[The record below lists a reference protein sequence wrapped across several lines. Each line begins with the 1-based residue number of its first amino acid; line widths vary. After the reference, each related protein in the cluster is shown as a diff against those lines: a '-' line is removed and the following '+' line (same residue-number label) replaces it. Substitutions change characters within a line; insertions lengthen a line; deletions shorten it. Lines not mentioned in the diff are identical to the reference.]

1 MALINLSSPH
11 HHNLSKTSRLMMW
24 VLLATL
30 PGLAVQSYFYGYG
43 TLINL
48 IWASSLALGFEAL
61 VLRLRRRPIMPYLT
75 DGSALVTA
83 FLLALAL
90 PPFSP
95 WWLTLVAVLFS
106 IVFAKHLYG
115 GLGNNPFNPA
125 MVGYALCLIA
135 FPVSMTQWAG
145 TEATLTFTQ
154 QWQWFWLESINSDS
168 GGIEGIDAWTRATP
182 LDLMRHPKGLTLNE
196 LAVSNPQL
204 GLGLRAS
211 MWVNLAYL
219 LGGLGLLA
227 KRVFTWHAPVAMLAS
242 LGFFAGLFHMGEP
255 DLYPSASQHLLT
267 GATMMAAFFIVT
279 DPVTSATSRKGKL
292 VFGVGVG
299 LLVFI
304 IRSFGNYPDAFAFAI
319 LLMNLSAPLIDTYTQ
334 PKAYGHQPKKSHSQ
348 GEK

>member
-1 MALINLSSPH
+1 MALVNLSSPH
-11 HHNLSKTSRLMMW
+11 HHSLNKTSRLMVW

-48 IWASSLALGFEAL
+48 LWASFLALGFEAI
-61 VLRLRRRPIMPYLT
+61 VLGLRRRPIMPYLT

-83 FLLALAL
+83 FLIALAL

-106 IVFAKHLYG
+106 IIFAKHLYG

-145 TEATLTFTQ
+145 TEATLTFGQ
-154 QWQWFWLESINSDS
+154 QWQWFWLESVT
-168 GGIEGIDAWTRATP
+168 GGIDSWTRATP
-182 LDLMRHPKGLTLNE
+182 LDLMRRTNGLTLPE
-196 LAVSNPQL
+196 VASSNPQL
-204 GLGLRAS
+204 GLGLVAS
-211 MWVNLAYL
+211 MWINLAYL
-219 LGGLGLLA
+219 LGGLILLA
-227 KRVFTWHAPVAMLAS
+227 TRVFTWHAPVAMLAG
-242 LGFFAGLFHMGEP
+242 LGFCAGLFHMGEP

-267 GATMMAAFFIVT
+267 GATMLSAFFIVT
-279 DPVTSATSRKGKL
+279 DPVSGATSRKGKL

-299 LLVFI
+299 ILVFI
-304 IRSFGNYPDAFAFAI
+304 IRSFGSYPDAFAFAI

-334 PKAYGHQPKKSHSQ
+334 PKAYGHQPKKSRSQ
-348 GEK
+348 GEE

>member
-1 MALINLSSPH
+1 MALVNLSSPH

-30 PGLAVQSYFYGYG
+30 PGLAAQSYFYGYG

-48 IWASSLALGFEAL
+48 LWASALALGFEAL
-61 VLRLRRRPIMPYLT
+61 ILGLRRRPITPYLT

-145 TEATLTFTQ
+145 TESTLTFGQ
-154 QWQWFWLESINSDS
+154 QWHWFWLESVN
-168 GGIEGIDAWTRATP
+168 GGIDAWTRATP
-182 LDLMRHPKGLTLNE
+182 LDLMRHTKGLTLNE
-196 LAVSNPQL
+196 VASSNPQL
-204 GLGLRAS
+204 GLGLAAS
-211 MWVNLAYL
+211 MWINLAYL
-219 LGGLGLLA
+219 LGGLCLLSI
-227 KRVFTWHAPVAMLAS
+227 RVFTWHAPVAMLAS
-242 LGFFAGLFHMGEP
+242 LGLCAGLFHMGEP
-255 DLYPSASQHLLT
+255 DLYPSASQQLLT
-267 GATMMAAFFIVT
+267 GATMLSAFFIVT
-279 DPVTSATSRKGKL
+279 DPVTGATSRKGKL
-292 VFGVGVG
+292 VFGAGVG
-299 LLVFI
+299 ILVFI
-304 IRSFGNYPDAFAFAI
+304 IRSYGSYPDAFAFAI
-319 LLMNLSAPLIDTYTQ
+319 LLMNLSAPLIDTYTK
-334 PKAYGHQPKKSHSQ
+334 PKAYGNQSKKPHSQ
-348 GEK
+348 GDKQ

>member
-11 HHNLSKTSRLMMW
+11 HHSLSKTSRLMMW
-24 VLLATL
+24 VLLATM
-30 PGLAVQSYFYGYG
+30 PGLIVQTYFYGYG

-48 IWASSLALGFEAL
+48 IWASALALGFEAL
-61 VLRLRRRPIMPYLT
+61 VLGSRCRPIMPSLT

-95 WWLTLVAVLFS
+95 WWLTLVAVLFA

-145 TEATLTFTQ
+145 TELTLSWSQ
-154 QWQWFWLESINSDS
+154 QWHWFWLESIN
-168 GGIEGIDAWTRATP
+168 GGIDAWTRATP
-182 LDLMRHPKGLTLNE
+182 LDLMRHPKGLTLTE
-196 LAVSNPQL
+196 LSSSNPQL
-204 GLGLRAS
+204 GIGLAAS

-219 LGGLGLLA
+219 VGGLMLLSM
-227 KRVFTWHAPVAMLAS
+227 RVFTWHAPVAMIAS
-242 LGFFAGLFHMGEP
+242 LGFCAGLFHLGEP

-267 GATMMAAFFIVT
+267 GATMLAAFFIVT

-292 VFGVGVG
+292 VIGAGVGV
-299 LLVFI
+299 LVFI
-304 IRSFGNYPDAFAFAI
+304 IRSFGSYPDAFAFAI
-319 LLMNLSAPLIDTYTQ
+319 LLMNLSAPLIDTYTK
-334 PKAYGHQPKKSHSQ
+334 PKAYGHQAKPSHSK
-348 GEK
+348 GEGQ

>member
-1 MALINLSSPH
+1 MALVNLSSPH
-11 HHNLSKTSRLMMW
+11 HHSLSKTSRLMVW

-48 IWASSLALGFEAL
+48 LWASFLALGFEAI
-61 VLRLRRRPIMPYLT
+61 VIGLRRRPIMPYLT

-83 FLLALAL
+83 FLIALAL

-106 IVFAKHLYG
+106 IIFAKHLYG

-145 TEATLTFTQ
+145 TEATLTFGQ
-154 QWQWFWLESINSDS
+154 QWQWFWLESVT
-168 GGIEGIDAWTRATP
+168 GGIDSWTRATP
-182 LDLMRHPKGLTLNE
+182 LDLMRRTNGLTLTE
-196 LAVSNPQL
+196 VASSNPQL
-204 GLGLRAS
+204 GLGLVAS
-211 MWVNLAYL
+211 MWINLAYL
-219 LGGLGLLA
+219 LGGLILLA
-227 KRVFTWHAPVAMLAS
+227 TRVFTWHAPVAMLAG
-242 LGFFAGLFHMGEP
+242 LGFCAGLFHMGEP

-267 GATMMAAFFIVT
+267 GATMLSAFFIVT
-279 DPVTSATSRKGKL
+279 DPVSGATSRKGKL

-299 LLVFI
+299 ILVFI
-304 IRSFGNYPDAFAFAI
+304 IRSFGSYPDAFAFAI

-334 PKAYGHQPKKSHSQ
+334 PKAYGHQPKKSRSQ
-348 GEK
+348 GEE

>member
-1 MALINLSSPH
+1 MALVNLSSPH

-30 PGLAVQSYFYGYG
+30 PGLSVQSYFYGYG

-48 IWASSLALGFEAL
+48 LWASALALGFEAL
-61 VLRLRRRPIMPYLT
+61 ILGLRRRPITPYLT

-145 TEATLTFTQ
+145 TETTLTFGQ
-154 QWQWFWLESINSDS
+154 QWHWFWLESVN
-168 GGIEGIDAWTRATP
+168 GGIDAWTRATP
-182 LDLMRHPKGLTLNE
+182 LDLMRHTKGLTLNE
-196 LAVSNPQL
+196 VASSNPQL
-204 GLGLRAS
+204 GLGLAAS
-211 MWVNLAYL
+211 MWINLAYL
-219 LGGLGLLA
+219 LGGLCLLA
-227 KRVFTWHAPVAMLAS
+227 IRVFTWHAPVAMLAS
-242 LGFFAGLFHMGEP
+242 LGFCAGLFHMGEP
-255 DLYPSASQHLLT
+255 DLYPSASQQLLT
-267 GATMMAAFFIVT
+267 GATMLSAFFY
-279 DPVTSATSRKGKL
+279 R
-292 VFGVGVG
+292 
-299 LLVFI
+299 
-304 IRSFGNYPDAFAFAI
+304 
-319 LLMNLSAPLIDTYTQ
+319 
-334 PKAYGHQPKKSHSQ
+334 H
-348 GEK
+348 

>member
-1 MALINLSSPH
+1 MALVNLSSPH
-11 HHNLSKTSRLMMW
+11 HHSLSKTSRLMVW

-48 IWASSLALGFEAL
+48 LWASFLALGFEAIA
-61 VLRLRRRPIMPYLT
+61 LRLRRRPIMPYLT

-83 FLLALAL
+83 FLIALAL

-106 IVFAKHLYG
+106 IIFAKHLYG

-145 TEATLTFTQ
+145 TEATLTFGQ
-154 QWQWFWLESINSDS
+154 QWQWFWLESVT
-168 GGIEGIDAWTRATP
+168 GGIDSWTRATP
-182 LDLMRHPKGLTLNE
+182 LDLMRRTNGLTLTE
-196 LAVSNPQL
+196 VASSNPQL
-204 GLGLRAS
+204 GLGLVAS
-211 MWVNLAYL
+211 MWINLAYL
-219 LGGLGLLA
+219 LGGLILLA
-227 KRVFTWHAPVAMLAS
+227 TRVFTWHAPVAMLAG
-242 LGFFAGLFHMGEP
+242 LGFCAGLFHMGEP

-267 GATMMAAFFIVT
+267 GATMLSAFFIVT
-279 DPVTSATSRKGKL
+279 DPVSGATSRKGKL

-299 LLVFI
+299 ILVFI
-304 IRSFGNYPDAFAFAI
+304 IRSFGSYPDAFAFAI

-334 PKAYGHQPKKSHSQ
+334 PKAYGHQPKKSRSQ
-348 GEK
+348 GEE

>member
-1 MALINLSSPH
+1 MALVNLSSPH
-11 HHNLSKTSRLMMW
+11 HHSLNKTSRLMVW

-48 IWASSLALGFEAL
+48 LWASFLALGFEAI
-61 VLRLRRRPIMPYLT
+61 VLGLRRRPIMPYLT

-83 FLLALAL
+83 FLIALAL

-106 IVFAKHLYG
+106 IIFAKHLYG

-145 TEATLTFTQ
+145 TEATLTFGQ
-154 QWQWFWLESINSDS
+154 QWQWFWLESVT
-168 GGIEGIDAWTRATP
+168 GGIDSWTRATP
-182 LDLMRHPKGLTLNE
+182 LDLMRRTNGLTLTE
-196 LAVSNPQL
+196 VASSNPQL
-204 GLGLRAS
+204 GLGLVAS
-211 MWVNLAYL
+211 MWINLAYL
-219 LGGLGLLA
+219 LGGLILLA
-227 KRVFTWHAPVAMLAS
+227 TRVFTWHAPLAMLAG
-242 LGFFAGLFHMGEP
+242 LGFCAGLFHMGEP

-267 GATMMAAFFIVT
+267 GATMLSAFFIVT
-279 DPVTSATSRKGKL
+279 DPVSGATSRKGKL

-299 LLVFI
+299 ILVFI
-304 IRSFGNYPDAFAFAI
+304 IRSFGSYPDAFAFAI

-334 PKAYGHQPKKSHSQ
+334 PKAYGHQPKKSRSQ
-348 GEK
+348 GEE

>member
-1 MALINLSSPH
+1 MALVNLSSPH

-30 PGLAVQSYFYGYG
+30 PGLAAQSYFYGYG

-48 IWASSLALGFEAL
+48 LWASALALGFEAL
-61 VLRLRRRPIMPYLT
+61 ILGLRRRPITPYLT

-145 TEATLTFTQ
+145 TESTLTFGQ
-154 QWQWFWLESINSDS
+154 QWHWFWLESVN
-168 GGIEGIDAWTRATP
+168 GGIDAWTRATP
-182 LDLMRHPKGLTLNE
+182 LDLMRHTKGLTLNE
-196 LAVSNPQL
+196 VASSNPQL
-204 GLGLRAS
+204 GLGLAAS
-211 MWVNLAYL
+211 MWINLAYL
-219 LGGLGLLA
+219 LGGLCLLSI
-227 KRVFTWHAPVAMLAS
+227 RVFTWHAPVAMLAS
-242 LGFFAGLFHMGEP
+242 LGFCAGLFHMGEP
-255 DLYPSASQHLLT
+255 DLYPSASQQLLT
-267 GATMMAAFFIVT
+267 GATMLSAFFIVT
-279 DPVTSATSRKGKL
+279 DPVTGATSRKGKL
-292 VFGVGVG
+292 VFGAGVG
-299 LLVFI
+299 ILVFI
-304 IRSFGNYPDAFAFAI
+304 IRSYGSYPDAFAFAI
-319 LLMNLSAPLIDTYTQ
+319 LLMNLSAPLIDTYTK
-334 PKAYGHQPKKSHSQ
+334 PKAYGNQSKKPHSQ
-348 GEK
+348 GDKQ

>member
-1 MALINLSSPH
+1 MALVNLSSPH
-11 HHNLSKTSRLMMW
+11 HHSLSKTSRLMVW

-48 IWASSLALGFEAL
+48 LWASFLALGFEAIAL
-61 VLRLRRRPIMPYLT
+61 GLRRRPIMPYLT

-83 FLLALAL
+83 FLIALAL

-106 IVFAKHLYG
+106 IIFAKHLYG

-145 TEATLTFTQ
+145 TEATLTFGQ
-154 QWQWFWLESINSDS
+154 QWQWFWLESVT
-168 GGIEGIDAWTRATP
+168 GGIDSWTRATP
-182 LDLMRHPKGLTLNE
+182 LDLMRRTNGLTLTE
-196 LAVSNPQL
+196 VASSNPQL
-204 GLGLRAS
+204 GLGLVAS
-211 MWVNLAYL
+211 MWINLAYL
-219 LGGLGLLA
+219 LGGLILLA
-227 KRVFTWHAPVAMLAS
+227 TRVFTWHAPVAMLAG
-242 LGFFAGLFHMGEP
+242 LGFCAGLFHMGEP

-267 GATMMAAFFIVT
+267 GATMLSAFFIVT
-279 DPVTSATSRKGKL
+279 DPVSGATSRKGKL

-299 LLVFI
+299 ILVFI
-304 IRSFGNYPDAFAFAI
+304 IRSFGSYPDAFAFAI

-334 PKAYGHQPKKSHSQ
+334 PKAYGHQPKKSRSQ
-348 GEK
+348 GEE

>member
-1 MALINLSSPH
+1 MALVNLSSPH
-11 HHNLSKTSRLMMW
+11 HHSLNKTSRLMVW

-48 IWASSLALGFEAL
+48 LWASFLALGFEAI
-61 VLRLRRRPIMPYLT
+61 VLGLRRRPIMPYLT

-83 FLLALAL
+83 FLIALAL

-106 IVFAKHLYG
+106 IIFAKHLYG

-145 TEATLTFTQ
+145 TEATLTFGQ
-154 QWQWFWLESINSDS
+154 QWQWFWLESVT
-168 GGIEGIDAWTRATP
+168 GGIDSWTRATP
-182 LDLMRHPKGLTLNE
+182 LDLMRRTNGLTLTE
-196 LAVSNPQL
+196 VASSNPQL
-204 GLGLRAS
+204 GLGLVAS
-211 MWVNLAYL
+211 MWINLAYL
-219 LGGLGLLA
+219 LGGLILLA
-227 KRVFTWHAPVAMLAS
+227 ARVFTLHAPVAMLAG
-242 LGFFAGLFHMGEP
+242 LGFCAGLFHMGEP

-267 GATMMAAFFIVT
+267 GATMLSAFFIVT
-279 DPVTSATSRKGKL
+279 DPVSGATSRKGKL

-299 LLVFI
+299 ILVFI
-304 IRSFGNYPDAFAFAI
+304 IRSFGSYPDAFAFAI

-334 PKAYGHQPKKSHSQ
+334 PKAYGHQPKKSRSQ
-348 GEK
+348 GEE

>member
-1 MALINLSSPH
+1 MALMNLSSPH

-30 PGLAVQSYFYGYG
+30 PGLAVQSFFYGYG

-61 VLRLRRRPIMPYLT
+61 ILTLRRRPLMPFLT

-135 FPVSMTQWAG
+135 FPVSMTQWPSI
-145 TEATLTFTQ
+145 EQTLTFGQ
-154 QWQWFWLESINSDS
+154 QWQWFLLESID
-168 GGIEGIDAWTRATP
+168 GGIDAWTAATA
-182 LDLMRHPKGLTLNE
+182 LDLMRHTGALTLNE
-196 LAVSNPQL
+196 VAINNPQL
-204 GLGLRAS
+204 GLSLTVS
-211 MWVNLAYL
+211 MWINIAYL
-219 LGGLGLLA
+219 LGGIVLLA
-227 KRVFTWHAPVAMLAS
+227 TRIFTWHAPIAMLAS
-242 LGFFAGLFHMGEP
+242 LGFCAGLFHMGEP

-267 GATMMAAFFIVT
+267 GATMLSAFFIVT
-279 DPVTSATSRKGKL
+279 DPVTGATSRKGKL
-292 VFGVGVG
+292 VFGAGIG
-299 LLVFI
+299 ILVFI
-304 IRSFGNYPDAFAFAI
+304 IRSFGSYPDAFAFAI
-319 LLMNLSAPLIDTYTQ
+319 LLMNLSAPLIDTYTK
-334 PKAYGHQPKKSHSQ
+334 PKAYGHQVNKSSSR
-348 GEK
+348 GD

>member
-1 MALINLSSPH
+1 MALITLSSPH
-11 HHNLSKTSRLMMW
+11 HHNLSKTSFLMMW
-24 VLLATL
+24 VILATL

-48 IWASSLALGFEAL
+48 IWASGLALGFEAL
-61 VLRLRRRPIMPYLT
+61 ILWMRRRPIMPYLT

-106 IVFAKHLYG
+106 IVFAKHMYG
-115 GLGNNPFNPA
+115 GLGSNPFNPA

-145 TEATLTFTQ
+145 TEATLTFSQ
-154 QWQWFWLESINSDS
+154 QWVWFWLESIN
-168 GGIEGIDAWTRATP
+168 GIEGGIDAWTRATA
-182 LDLMRHPKGLTLNE
+182 LDLMRHTKGLTLTE
-196 LAVSNPQL
+196 LTSSNPQL
-204 GLGLRAS
+204 GLSLEAS

-219 LGGLGLLA
+219 LGGLVLLA
-227 KRVFTWHAPVAMLAS
+227 KRVFTWHAPVAMLVS

-267 GATMMAAFFIVT
+267 GATMLSAFFIVT
-279 DPVTSATSRKGKL
+279 DPVSGATSRKGKL
-292 VFGVGVG
+292 VFGAGVG
-299 LLVFI
+299 ILVYI

-319 LLMNLSAPLIDTYTQ
+319 LLMNLSAPLIDTYTK
-334 PKAYGHQPKKSHSQ
+334 PKAYGHQPKKPHSQ
-348 GEK
+348 GDN